1 MADIPINNPNEVNN
15 HRNKV
20 VWNHTAGALTFN
32 NSTGREY
39 VHIAHRSGS
48 HLTFANQATS
58 EFNPNNR
65 QTLTNGNTFET
76 TKGNRHMM
84 AQELEQRVFGD
95 VTIITGDNNLYNSPL
110 MESYMLEQDK
120 LASAKSTPEMMQ
132 PGFSNVTGATHQA
145 KGDTP
150 DPETGSTQGRNFQ
163 ANPVHTNIQDLYK
176 ETQKKLTPYEK
187 LMGNGGHIRLI
198 SGKDIFIQAGAAVTN
213 FDTLFINPVGRA
225 VADKLSF
232 DGDKTITP
240 KKKSAPYFEEKD
252 VASNIPFGNLH
263 IQAGNKL
270 DFNSAAGGITFGTS
284 GPLRLVG
291 QAITTVG
298 GAQVN
303 ITAGA
308 GGGSTGHVFIKSGD
322 LIEIEGANVNIKS
335 GTDVFIDASVS
346 IAMDQIIAGNLVVGG
361 NLKVLGN
368 IECNGTME
376 CKKTI
381 HAVENISSDADIIA
395 SGISLRNHEH
405 TEHGDSTGS
414 TGKPIGNAP

>member
-1 MADIPINNPNEVNN
+1 MSIPINNPNEVNN
-15 HRNKV
+15 FRNKV

-39 VHIAHRSGS
+39 VHIAHKSGS

-110 MESYMLEQDK
+110 MESYMIEQDK

-132 PGFSNVTGATHQA
+132 PGFGNVTGATHQA
-145 KGDTP
+145 KGDQP

-198 SGKDIFIQAGAAVTN
+198 SGKDILIQAGAAVSN
-213 FDTLFINPVGRA
+213 FDTLFINPIGRA
-225 VADKLSF
+225 VSDKLVYDSEEN
-232 DGDKTITP
+232 TITP

-252 VASNIPFGNLH
+252 VASSIPFGNLH

-284 GPLRLVG
+284 GPLRIVG
-291 QAITTVG
+291 QAITTIG

-308 GGGSTGHVFIKSGD
+308 GGGSTGHVFLKSGD

-335 GTDVFIDASVS
+335 GTDVFIDAGVSV
-346 IAMDQIIAGNLVVGG
+346 AKDQIIAGNLVVGVNLTVLG
-361 NLKVLGN
+361 NIKCLGN
-368 IECNGTME
+368 IECEG
-376 CKKTI
+376 TI
-381 HAVENISSDADIIA
+381 HAIKEISSDADVIA
-395 SGISLRNHEH
+395 NGISLKNHQH
-405 TEHGDSTGS
+405 AEHGDSTGF
-414 TGKPIGNAP
+414 TGAPTGNA

>member
-1 MADIPINNPNEVNN
+1 MANIPINNPNEVNN

-110 MESYMLEQDK
+110 MESYMIEQDK

-335 GTDVFIDASVS
+335 GTDVFIDAGVS
-346 IAMDQIIAGNLVVGG
+346 ITKDQIIAGNLVVGG

-368 IECNGTME
+368 IECNGT
-376 CKKTI
+376 I
-381 HAVENISSDADIIA
+381 HAVKNISSDADIIA
-395 SGISLRNHEH
+395 SGISLLNHQH
-405 TEHGDSTGS
+405 AEHGSGPGPTGPPINNASSAST
-414 TGKPIGNAP
+414 

>member
-346 IAMDQIIAGNLVVGG
+346 IAKDQIIAGNLVVGG
-361 NLKVLGN
+361 NLNVLGN
-368 IECNGTME
+368 IVCNG
-376 CKKTI
+376 TI
-381 HAVENISSDADIIA
+381 HAVKNISSDADIIA
-395 SGISLRNHEH
+395 SGISLLNHEH
-405 TEHGDSTGS
+405 DEHGDSIGT
-414 TGKPIGNAP
+414 TGKPIGNV

>member
-1 MADIPINNPNEVNN
+1 MADIPIKNPNEVNN
-15 HRNKV
+15 YRNKA

-39 VHIAHRSGS
+39 VHIAHKSGS

-76 TKGNRHMM
+76 TKGNRHIM

-110 MESYMLEQDK
+110 MESYMVEQSK

-132 PGFSNVTGATHQA
+132 PGFSNVTGAVHEA
-145 KGDTP
+145 KGDSP
-150 DPETGSTQGRNFQ
+150 DPETGSTQGKNFQ
-163 ANPVHTNIQDLYK
+163 ANPIHTNIQAVYK
-176 ETQKKLTPYEK
+176 DTQKKLTPYEK
-187 LMGNGGHIRLI
+187 KMGNGGHIKLL
-198 SGKDIFIQAGAAVTN
+198 SGKDIFIQAGAAVSN
-213 FDTLFINPVGRA
+213 FDTLFINPNGRA
-225 VADKLSF
+225 VADKLSY

-252 VASNIPFGNLH
+252 VASGIPFGNLH

-284 GPLRLVG
+284 GPVRIMS

-298 GAQVN
+298 GAQIN

-308 GGGSTGHVFIKSGD
+308 GGGATGHVFITSGD
-322 LIEIEGANVNIKS
+322 LVEIEGANVNIKS
-335 GTDVFIDASVS
+335 GTDVFIEPGLSVLGN
-346 IAMDQIIAGNLVVGG
+346 QIISGDLVIGG
-361 NLKVLGN
+361 NLTVLGN
-368 IECNGTME
+368 IECKG
-376 CKKTI
+376 TI
-381 HAVENISSDADIIA
+381 HAVKNISSDADVIA
-395 SGISLRNHEH
+395 GSISLKNHVH
-405 TEHGDSTGS
+405 TEQGDGNDVS
-414 TGKPIGNAP
+414 KPK

>member
-132 PGFSNVTGATHQA
+132 PGFSNVTGVTHQA

-346 IAMDQIIAGNLVVGG
+346 IAKDQIIAGNLVVGG
-361 NLKVLGN
+361 NLNVLGN
-368 IECNGTME
+368 IVCNG
-376 CKKTI
+376 TI
-381 HAVENISSDADIIA
+381 HAVKNISSDADIIA
-395 SGISLRNHEH
+395 SGISLLNHQHMEQ
-405 TEHGDSTGS
+405 GDGS
-414 TGKPIGNAP
+414 YVGKPTMVS

>member
-395 SGISLRNHEH
+395 SGISLRYHEH